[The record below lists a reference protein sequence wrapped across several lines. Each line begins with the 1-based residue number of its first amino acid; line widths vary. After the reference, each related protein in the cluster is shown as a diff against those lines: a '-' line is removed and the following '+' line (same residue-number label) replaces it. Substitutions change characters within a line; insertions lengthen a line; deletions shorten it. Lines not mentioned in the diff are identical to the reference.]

1 MNDAIWDDF
10 VDTID
15 ELSKYQKKVR
25 KGHKKKKA
33 MYVSG
38 GKQKNTPPFTKR
50 ANTSRSKS
58 APAGYGA
65 LEEVAPEDVTVAGFD
80 TQDELS
86 PSLWENKKLL
96 PDIREKLLQIAQDFI
111 DSLEMG
117 ISIIDVRLTGSLA
130 NYNWS
135 KFSDVD
141 LHIVV
146 DFAAIDDNTEIVKGF
161 FDAKRVNWNYSHEI
175 MIDQYEVEIY
185 VEDDDEDHIS
195 TGIYSVTNDKWTI
208 EPGPNEQVFEID
220 EGNVKK
226 KAASIMTQ
234 IEFAEGEMD
243 DDPKKAYEMSDRIKE
258 KIRNMRASGLKTSQ
272 GQYSIE
278 NVAFKVLR
286 RSDYL
291 QRLSDLKT
299 KSYDKM
305 MSMEQ

>member
-1 MNDAIWDDF
+1 MNDVIWDDF
-10 VDTID
+10 LTTID
-15 ELSKYQKKVR
+15 EISKYQKRVR

-50 ANTSRSKS
+50 ASPSRSKS
-58 APAGYGA
+58 APGGFGA
-65 LEEVAPEDVTVAGFD
+65 LEEVAPEDVTVDGFD
-80 TQDELS
+80 TQDELA
-86 PSLWENKKLL
+86 PSLWDNKKLL
-96 PDIREKLLQIAQDFI
+96 PEVRERLLQIAQDFI

-117 ISIIDVRLTGSLA
+117 INIIDVRLTGSLA

-135 KFSDVD
+135 KYSDVD

-146 DFAAIDDNTEIVKGF
+146 DFATIDDNTEIVKGF

-208 EPGPNEQVFEID
+208 EPGPSEQIFEID

-234 IEFAEGEMD
+234 IEFAEDEMEE
-243 DDPKKAYEMSDRIKE
+243 DPKKAYEMSDRLKE

-286 RSDYL
+286 RTDYL

>member
-1 MNDAIWDDF
+1 MNDVIWDDF
-10 VDTID
+10 LTTID
-15 ELSKYQKKVR
+15 EISKYQKRVR

-50 ANTSRSKS
+50 ASTSRSKS
-58 APAGYGA
+58 APGGFGA
-65 LEEVAPEDVTVAGFD
+65 LEEVAPEDVTVDGFD
-80 TQDELS
+80 TQDELA
-86 PSLWENKKLL
+86 PSLWDNKKLL
-96 PDIREKLLQIAQDFI
+96 PEVRERLLQIAQDFI

-117 ISIIDVRLTGSLA
+117 INIIDVRLTGSLA

-135 KFSDVD
+135 KYSDVD

-146 DFAAIDDNTEIVKGF
+146 DFATIDDNTEIVKGF

-208 EPGPNEQVFEID
+208 EPGPSEQIFEID

-234 IEFAEGEMD
+234 IEFAEDEMEE
-243 DDPKKAYEMSDRIKE
+243 DPKKAYEMSDRLKE

-286 RSDYL
+286 RTDYL